1 MSLLPQDQS
10 IAAEQIL
17 YTAAQV
23 RELDRLAIA
32 GGITGIELMTR
43 AGLAAFR
50 EVQQRWLDRSPIE
63 VFCGGGN
70 NGGDGYIIAALAK
83 ENGLSVRAW
92 ALADPG
98 SLKGDAALAVQR
110 AVDAGVVIRAW
121 QGEEPNPDGVIVD
134 ALLGTGLNGVVRE
147 KYAQAISII
156 NASAAPVL
164 AIDVPSGLCSDT
176 GSQLGGAVR
185 ASATISFIGR
195 KRGLY
200 TLDGVDCAGGK
211 VFDSLAV
218 PRDVYQQL
226 DVAAVRVLRVD
237 GPSMLS
243 QWGER
248 PRGAHKG
255 MFGHVLVIGGDLG
268 MAGASLLAA
277 TAAARGGAG
286 LVSCITRPE
295 HSGVFIAARPELMV
309 HGLSCEQLMSGA
321 VLNDL
326 IEKAS
331 VIVIG
336 PGLGLGE
343 WGQMLLNAVL
353 NSDKPLVI
361 DADALNLL
369 AQTPEILHSHRGPR
383 ILTPHP
389 GEAARLLACGTAELQ
404 CDRFASVLALRDK
417 YQATVLLKGAGTLIA
432 DAECASPIYL
442 NSGGN
447 PGMATGGMGD
457 VLSGVIAAFVAQGHA
472 PAAATCLA
480 AAVHS
485 AAADCAARQGER
497 GMLASDVID
506 NLRGVINGYAA
517 VS

>member
-1 MSLLPQDQS
+1 MSQQETIEP
-10 IAAEQIL
+10 EIL

-32 GGITGIELMTR
+32 IGIPGIELMSR

-50 EVQQRWLDRSPIE
+50 QVQQRWPDHSPIE

-83 ENGLSVRAW
+83 ADGLPVRVW
-92 ALADPG
+92 ALADPE
-98 SLKGDAALAVQR
+98 LLHGDAALAMQQ
-110 AVDAGVVIRAW
+110 ALDAGVEIKSW
-121 QGEEPNPDGVIVD
+121 QGEEPDLNSVIVD
-134 ALLGTGLNGVVRE
+134 ALLGTGLSGVVRE
-147 KYAQAISII
+147 KYTLAISVI
-156 NASAAPVL
+156 NASGAPVL

-176 GSQLGGAVR
+176 GSQLGAAVH

-200 TLDGVDCAGGK
+200 TLAGSDCAGCK
-211 VFDSLAV
+211 VFDGLAV
-218 PRDVYQQL
+218 PRGIYQQL
-226 DVAAVRVLRVD
+226 HASRAKITLHLN
-237 GPSMLS
+237 GASMLA
-243 QWGER
+243 QWRAR
-248 PRGAHKG
+248 PRNAHKG
-255 MFGHVLVIGGDLG
+255 MFGHVLVVGGDLG
-268 MAGASLLAA
+268 MAGANLLAS
-277 TAAARGGAG
+277 TAAARSGAG
-286 LVSCITRPE
+286 LVSCVTQPE
-295 HSGVFIAARPELMV
+295 HSGIFVAARPELMV
-309 HGLSCEQLMSGA
+309 HGISLEQLASSDILGS
-321 VLNDL
+321 L

-336 PGLGLGE
+336 PGLGQGQ
-343 WGQMLLNAVL
+343 WGQTLLKAVL
-353 NSDKPLVI
+353 RSNKPLVV

-369 AQTPEILHSHRGPR
+369 AQSPELLHSHSGPR

-389 GEAARLLACGTAELQ
+389 GEAARLLACSTAAVQ
-404 CDRFASVLALRDK
+404 SDRFASVMALRDK

-432 DAECASPIYL
+432 DAGSTSPLYL

-457 VLSGVIAAFVAQGHA
+457 VLSGVIAAFIAQGHA
-472 PAAATCLA
+472 PTAATCLA
-480 AAVHS
+480 AAVHA

-497 GMLASDVID
+497 GMLAGDVVD

>member
-1 MSLLPQDQS
+1 MSQPET
-10 IAAEQIL
+10 IEQEIL

-32 GGITGIELMTR
+32 SGIFGIELMSR

-50 EVQQRWLDRSPIE
+50 QVQQRWPDHSPVE

-83 ENGLSVRAW
+83 ADGLPVRVW

-98 SLKGDAALAVQR
+98 LLRGDTALAMQR
-110 AVDAGVVIRAW
+110 AVDAGVEIQSW
-121 QGEEPNPDGVIVD
+121 QGEEPDLNSVIVD
-134 ALLGTGLNGVVRE
+134 AMLGTGLSGLVRE
-147 KYAQAISII
+147 KYAQAIAVI

-176 GSQLGGAVR
+176 GSQLGVAVR

-200 TLDGVDCAGGK
+200 TLAGSDCTGCK
-211 VFDSLAV
+211 VFDGLAV
-218 PRDVYQQL
+218 PRGVYQQL
-226 DVAAVRVLRVD
+226 KASRAEKTLHLN
-237 GPSMLS
+237 GALMLA
-243 QWGER
+243 QWGAR
-248 PRGAHKG
+248 PRNAYKG
-255 MFGHVLVIGGDLG
+255 MFGHVLVVGGDSG
-268 MAGASLLAA
+268 MAGANLLAA
-277 TAAARGGAG
+277 TAAVRSGAG
-286 LVSCITRPE
+286 LVSCVTQPE
-295 HSGVFIAARPELMV
+295 HSGIFVAARPELMV
-309 HGLSCEQLMSGA
+309 HGISSEQLANGDA
-321 VLNDL
+321 LGPL
-326 IEKAS
+326 IDKAS

-336 PGLGLGE
+336 PGLGQGE
-343 WGQMLLNAVL
+343 WGQLLLRAVL
-353 NSDKPLVI
+353 SSDKPVVI

-369 AQTPEILHSHRGPR
+369 AQSPELLHSHRGPR

-389 GEAARLLACGTAELQ
+389 GEAARLLACSTAELQ
-404 CDRFASVLALRDK
+404 SDRFVSVLALRDK

-432 DAECASPIYL
+432 GAGNTSPLYL

-457 VLSGVIAAFVAQGHA
+457 VLSGVIAAFIAQGHA
-472 PAAATCLA
+472 PTAATCLA
-480 AAVHS
+480 AAVHA
-485 AAADCAARQGER
+485 AAADCAAKLGER
-497 GMLASDVID
+497 GMLAGDVID